1 MRVKTF
7 VGGLLIVLGVLAFA
21 YQGVSYTT
29 LGRESSMGWMRFAT
43 QRVLSLPLPPIFGSL
58 ALIGGIALLLVDKGD
73 LHSAATR

>member
-1 MRVKTF
+1 MRTKTA
-7 VGGLLIVLGVLAFA
+7 VAVVLIVFGVLAFA

-58 ALIGGIALLLVDKGD
+58 ALIGGIALVLVDKGD
-73 LHSAATR
+73 LRSASTR

>member
-1 MRVKTF
+1 MRIKTS
-7 VGGLLIVLGVLAFA
+7 VGGLLIVLGVVAFA

-58 ALIGGIALLLVDKGD
+58 ALIGGIALVLVDKGN
-73 LHSAATR
+73 LRPASTR